1 MIYNPTWKTGKNICY
16 LPYWCIAANPPLIQE
31 NIASLTYLQE
41 GTPKM
46 FYFSHKNQYPNFFF
60 FLHGHVYNKYVSL
73 NHCASKI
80 NKQD

>member
-1 MIYNPTWKTGKNICY
+1 MKNM
-16 LPYWCIAANPPLIQE
+16 
-31 NIASLTYLQE
+31 ASLTYLQE

-60 FLHGHVYNKYVSL
+60 FSPLHGHVCSKYVSL
-73 NHCASKI
+73 NHSASKI